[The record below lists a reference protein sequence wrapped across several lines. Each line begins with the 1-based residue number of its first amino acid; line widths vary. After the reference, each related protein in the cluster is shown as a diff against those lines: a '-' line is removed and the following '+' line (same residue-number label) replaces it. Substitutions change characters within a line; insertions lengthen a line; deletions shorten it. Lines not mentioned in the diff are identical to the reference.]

1 MGVTKKNT
9 GRTSRGAVVGAACVA
24 LLSLGA
30 LTACGDDETVDN
42 STESSVPSVSASES
56 GSKSDKDKSDEDK
69 SDKDKTDKDSKD
81 GVKDG
86 DGESG
91 SSSTE
96 GSDAPG
102 SAGQGGAPAH
112 DGGVDEVDEIP
123 SGAQRSD
130 KDKDFLNRLKDGG
143 IDLTKADDASDI
155 GGLEDQVI
163 AAGQAHCTAEGG
175 GKADVYTPLAA
186 GQLKENGVIDGDP
199 KKAEEA
205 IRNAAKSAYC

>member
-42 STESSVPSVSASES
+42 STESSVPSVSAPESES
-56 GSKSDKDKSDEDK
+56 KSDEDK
-69 SDKDKTDKDSKD
+69 D
-81 GVKDG
+81 GKDG